1 MYCEKCGKVLEA
13 GAKFCSNCGAMVEKK
28 SEPFVPAFM
37 KSYGLEE
44 DKTEKPKRKT
54 YERENFDWNLDG
66 FPEPNKKTED
76 VDFNWSSVL
85 EQNQKKIYGV
95 DRNRER
101 KPLFE
106 PAEMSFDEDAYKA
119 LERAKAS
126 EIAPAPRAS
135 KKNED
140 INFTGRYTIDQV
152 ASAMQSAED
161 KEAAQAEAEK
171 QFEEMLKS
179 VPELKESEYEIPEN
193 LFGNVNEETATPEAG
208 EASDAE
214 AADANTS
221 QDEFVMPESL
231 AAQVESLEKSQEQA
245 TEDST
250 KSLEEEIFGDMGR
263 LSGMTYD
270 SGVNKEHAQSDMAA
284 ATIVT
289 GRSKKAAEAMNSETP
304 SVVDTTGTDRVEKFY
319 TFNQKKTELQA
330 LLDKE
335 YARLEQMGHTAQTQA
350 PAPEQAQE
358 TEPVQPE
365 RVEAKQSQA
374 EPRVAETA
382 VTAAQTQASPQVA
395 PAQPAPQVAPTLTPQ
410 EPRAE
415 KQEKKEPEYL
425 GVLLAAAPKGYYVER
440 ETARQMNSAEEG
452 QKAEVL
458 PSKSH
463 QETEKKIPEHKLT
476 FGDVFDDDDYGMDED
491 EESSKKGGCLKGF
504 AIILCLIVLVQLAMI
519 GVQYFAP
526 DTQAA
531 KTINKGYNYVI
542 GMITGDKESHN
553 PAEESSELE
562 KIIKTHA
569 DENKN
574 IAQVA
579 EDVSLAFENGKDYGF
594 DNFQDAYKYK
604 NEPWYTDDNDTEVTY
619 LDGVVSTLIGY
630 YSAWVDKMDDGN
642 DKIYD
647 YVETTSD
654 AKRGL
659 DELKPEDGV
668 VYSIDTLSIGEIRFD
683 GSGFYTLVK
692 VGYVSSKDAE
702 QHQEEQVVYMEPDN
716 EMIKIM
722 EIAAVK

>member
-126 EIAPAPRAS
+126 EIAPAPRTS

-140 INFTGRYTIDQV
+140 INSTGRYTIDQV

-208 EASDAE
+208 EASDTE

-231 AAQVESLEKSQEQA
+231 AAQAESLEKSQEQA

-304 SVVDTTGTDRVEKFY
+304 SVVDTAGTDRVEKFY

-335 YARLEQMGHTAQTQA
+335 YARLEQMGHTAQPQAAAQA
-350 PAPEQAQE
+350 PAAVAAE
-358 TEPVQPE
+358 
-365 RVEAKQSQA
+365 QSQA
-374 EPRVAETA
+374 
-382 VTAAQTQASPQVA
+382 
-395 PAQPAPQVAPTLTPQ
+395 APQTMAAPQAAPTLTPQ

-425 GVLLAAAPKGYYVER
+425 GVLLATAPKGYYVER
-440 ETARQMNSAEEG
+440 ETARQVNSAEEG

-491 EESSKKGGCLKGF
+491 EESSRKGGCLKGF

-542 GMITGDKESHN
+542 GKITGDKESHN

-562 KIIKTHA
+562 KVIKTHA

-574 IAQVA
+574 ITQVV

-630 YSAWVDKMDDGN
+630 YSAWVDKMDDGD

-654 AKRGL
+654 AKKGL

-683 GSGFYTLVK
+683 GSGFYVLVK

-722 EIAAVK
+722 KIAAVK

>member
-126 EIAPAPRAS
+126 EIAPAPRTYP
-135 KKNED
+135 KNED
-140 INFTGRYTIDQV
+140 INSTGRYTIDQV

-231 AAQVESLEKSQEQA
+231 AAQAESLEKSQEQA

-304 SVVDTTGTDRVEKFY
+304 SVVDTAGTDRVEKFY

-335 YARLEQMGHTAQTQA
+335 YARLEQMGHTAQPQAAAQA
-350 PAPEQAQE
+350 PAAVAAE
-358 TEPVQPE
+358 
-365 RVEAKQSQA
+365 QSQA
-374 EPRVAETA
+374 
-382 VTAAQTQASPQVA
+382 
-395 PAQPAPQVAPTLTPQ
+395 APQTMAAPQAAPTLTPQ

-425 GVLLAAAPKGYYVER
+425 GVLLATAPKGYYVER
-440 ETARQMNSAEEG
+440 ETARQVNSAEEG

-491 EESSKKGGCLKGF
+491 EESSRKGGCLKGF
-504 AIILCLIVLVQLAMI
+504 AIILFLIVLVQLAMI

-542 GMITGDKESHN
+542 GKITGDKESHN

-562 KIIKTHA
+562 KVIKTHA

-574 IAQVA
+574 ITQVV

-630 YSAWVDKMDDGN
+630 YSAWVDKMDDGD

-654 AKRGL
+654 AKKGL

-683 GSGFYTLVK
+683 GSGFYVLVK

-722 EIAAVK
+722 KIAAVK

>member
-126 EIAPAPRAS
+126 EIAPAPRTS

-140 INFTGRYTIDQV
+140 IDSTGRYTIDQV

-231 AAQVESLEKSQEQA
+231 AAQAESLEKSQEQA

-304 SVVDTTGTDRVEKFY
+304 SVVDTAGTDRVEKFY

-335 YARLEQMGHTAQTQA
+335 YARLEQMGHTAQPQAAAQA
-350 PAPEQAQE
+350 PAAVAAE
-358 TEPVQPE
+358 
-365 RVEAKQSQA
+365 QSQA
-374 EPRVAETA
+374 
-382 VTAAQTQASPQVA
+382 
-395 PAQPAPQVAPTLTPQ
+395 APQTMAAPQAAPTLTPQ

-425 GVLLAAAPKGYYVER
+425 GVLLATAPKGYYVER
-440 ETARQMNSAEEG
+440 ETARQVNSAEEG

-491 EESSKKGGCLKGF
+491 EESSRKGGCLKGF

-542 GMITGDKESHN
+542 GKITGDKESHN

-562 KIIKTHA
+562 KVIKTHA

-574 IAQVA
+574 ITQVV

-630 YSAWVDKMDDGN
+630 YSAWVDKMDDGD

-654 AKRGL
+654 AKKGL

-683 GSGFYTLVK
+683 GSGFYVLVK

-722 EIAAVK
+722 KIAAVK

>member
-126 EIAPAPRAS
+126 EIAPAPRTS

-140 INFTGRYTIDQV
+140 INSTGRYTIDQV

-231 AAQVESLEKSQEQA
+231 AAQAESLEKSQEQA

-304 SVVDTTGTDRVEKFY
+304 SVVDTAGTDRVEKFY

-335 YARLEQMGHTAQTQA
+335 YARLEQMGHTAQPQAAAQA
-350 PAPEQAQE
+350 PAAVAAE
-358 TEPVQPE
+358 
-365 RVEAKQSQA
+365 QSQA
-374 EPRVAETA
+374 
-382 VTAAQTQASPQVA
+382 
-395 PAQPAPQVAPTLTPQ
+395 APQTMAAPQAAPTLTPQ

-425 GVLLAAAPKGYYVER
+425 GVLLATAPKGYYVER
-440 ETARQMNSAEEG
+440 ETARQVNSAEEG

-491 EESSKKGGCLKGF
+491 EESSRKGGCLKGF

-542 GMITGDKESHN
+542 GKITGDKESHN

-562 KIIKTHA
+562 KVIKTHA

-574 IAQVA
+574 ITQVV

-630 YSAWVDKMDDGN
+630 YSAWVDKMDDGD

-654 AKRGL
+654 AKNGL

-683 GSGFYTLVK
+683 GSGFYVLVK

-722 EIAAVK
+722 KIAAVK

>member
-126 EIAPAPRAS
+126 EIAPAPRTS

-140 INFTGRYTIDQV
+140 IDSTGRYTIDQV

-231 AAQVESLEKSQEQA
+231 AAQAESLEKSQEQA

-304 SVVDTTGTDRVEKFY
+304 SVVDTAGTDRVEKFY

-335 YARLEQMGHTAQTQA
+335 YARLEQMGHTAQPQAAAQA
-350 PAPEQAQE
+350 PAAVAAE
-358 TEPVQPE
+358 
-365 RVEAKQSQA
+365 QSQA
-374 EPRVAETA
+374 
-382 VTAAQTQASPQVA
+382 
-395 PAQPAPQVAPTLTPQ
+395 APQTMAAPQAAPTLTPQ

-425 GVLLAAAPKGYYVER
+425 GVLLATAPKGYYVER
-440 ETARQMNSAEEG
+440 ETARQVNSAEEG

-491 EESSKKGGCLKGF
+491 EESSRKGGCLKGF
-504 AIILCLIVLVQLAMI
+504 AIILFLIVLVQLAMI

-542 GMITGDKESHN
+542 GKITGDKESHN

-562 KIIKTHA
+562 KVIKTHA

-574 IAQVA
+574 ITQVV

-630 YSAWVDKMDDGN
+630 YSAWVDKMDDGD

-654 AKRGL
+654 AKKGL

-683 GSGFYTLVK
+683 GSGFYVLVK

-722 EIAAVK
+722 KIAAVK

>member
-126 EIAPAPRAS
+126 EIAPAPRTS

-140 INFTGRYTIDQV
+140 INSTGRYTIDQV

-231 AAQVESLEKSQEQA
+231 AAQAESLEKSQEQA

-289 GRSKKAAEAMNSETP
+289 GRSKKAAEAMNSETT
-304 SVVDTTGTDRVEKFY
+304 SVVDTAGTDRVEKFY

-335 YARLEQMGHTAQTQA
+335 YARLEQMGHTAQPQAAAQA
-350 PAPEQAQE
+350 PAAVAAE
-358 TEPVQPE
+358 
-365 RVEAKQSQA
+365 QSQA
-374 EPRVAETA
+374 
-382 VTAAQTQASPQVA
+382 
-395 PAQPAPQVAPTLTPQ
+395 APQTMAAPQAAPTLTPQ

-415 KQEKKEPEYL
+415 KQEMKEPEYL
-425 GVLLAAAPKGYYVER
+425 GVLLATAPKGYYVER
-440 ETARQMNSAEEG
+440 ETARQVNSAEEG

-491 EESSKKGGCLKGF
+491 EESSRKGGCLKGF

-542 GMITGDKESHN
+542 GKITGDKESHN

-562 KIIKTHA
+562 KVIKTHA

-574 IAQVA
+574 ITQVV

-630 YSAWVDKMDDGN
+630 YSAWVDKMDDGD

-654 AKRGL
+654 AKKGL

-683 GSGFYTLVK
+683 GSGFYVLVK

-722 EIAAVK
+722 KIAAVK

>member
-1 MYCEKCGKVLEA
+1 LKNRLSNNFREENMYCEKCGKVLEA

-126 EIAPAPRAS
+126 EIAPAPRTS

-140 INFTGRYTIDQV
+140 INSTGRYTIDQV

-208 EASDAE
+208 EASDTE

-231 AAQVESLEKSQEQA
+231 AAQAESLEKSQEQA

-304 SVVDTTGTDRVEKFY
+304 SVVDTAGTDRVEKFY

-335 YARLEQMGHTAQTQA
+335 YARLEQMGHTAQPQAAAQA
-350 PAPEQAQE
+350 PAAVAAE
-358 TEPVQPE
+358 
-365 RVEAKQSQA
+365 QSQA
-374 EPRVAETA
+374 
-382 VTAAQTQASPQVA
+382 
-395 PAQPAPQVAPTLTPQ
+395 APQTMAAPQAAPTLTPQ

-425 GVLLAAAPKGYYVER
+425 GVLLATAPKGYYVER
-440 ETARQMNSAEEG
+440 ETARQVNSAEEG

-491 EESSKKGGCLKGF
+491 EESSRKGGCLKGF

-542 GMITGDKESHN
+542 GKITGDKESHN

-562 KIIKTHA
+562 KVIKTHA

-574 IAQVA
+574 ITQVV

-630 YSAWVDKMDDGN
+630 YSAWVDKMDDGD

-654 AKRGL
+654 AKKGL

-683 GSGFYTLVK
+683 GSGFYVLVK

-722 EIAAVK
+722 KIAAVK

>member
-119 LERAKAS
+119 LERVKAS
-126 EIAPAPRAS
+126 EIAPAPRTS

-140 INFTGRYTIDQV
+140 INSTGRYTIDQV

-231 AAQVESLEKSQEQA
+231 AAQAESLEKSQEQA

-304 SVVDTTGTDRVEKFY
+304 SVVDTAGTDRVEKFY

-335 YARLEQMGHTAQTQA
+335 YARLEQMGHTAQPQAAAQA
-350 PAPEQAQE
+350 PAAVAAE
-358 TEPVQPE
+358 
-365 RVEAKQSQA
+365 QSQA
-374 EPRVAETA
+374 
-382 VTAAQTQASPQVA
+382 
-395 PAQPAPQVAPTLTPQ
+395 APQTMAAPQAAPTLTPQ

-425 GVLLAAAPKGYYVER
+425 GVLLATAPKGYYVER
-440 ETARQMNSAEEG
+440 ETARQVNSAEEG

-491 EESSKKGGCLKGF
+491 EESSRKGGCLKGF

-542 GMITGDKESHN
+542 GKITGDKESHN

-562 KIIKTHA
+562 KVIKTHA

-574 IAQVA
+574 ITQVV

-630 YSAWVDKMDDGN
+630 YSAWVDKMDDGD

-654 AKRGL
+654 AKKGL

-683 GSGFYTLVK
+683 GSGFYVLVK

-722 EIAAVK
+722 KIAAVK

>member
-126 EIAPAPRAS
+126 EIAPAPRTYP
-135 KKNED
+135 KNED
-140 INFTGRYTIDQV
+140 INSTGRYTIDQV

-231 AAQVESLEKSQEQA
+231 AAQAESLEKSQEQA

-304 SVVDTTGTDRVEKFY
+304 SVVDTAGTDRVEKFY

-335 YARLEQMGHTAQTQA
+335 YARLEQMGHTAQPQAAAQA
-350 PAPEQAQE
+350 PAAVAAE
-358 TEPVQPE
+358 
-365 RVEAKQSQA
+365 QSQA
-374 EPRVAETA
+374 
-382 VTAAQTQASPQVA
+382 
-395 PAQPAPQVAPTLTPQ
+395 APQTMAAPQAAPTLTPQ

-425 GVLLAAAPKGYYVER
+425 GVLLATAPKGYYVER
-440 ETARQMNSAEEG
+440 ETARQVNSAEEG

-491 EESSKKGGCLKGF
+491 EESSRKGGCLKGF

-542 GMITGDKESHN
+542 GKITGDKESHN

-562 KIIKTHA
+562 KVIKTHA

-574 IAQVA
+574 ITQVV

-630 YSAWVDKMDDGN
+630 YSAWVDKMDDGD

-654 AKRGL
+654 AKKGL

-683 GSGFYTLVK
+683 GSGFYVLVK

-722 EIAAVK
+722 KIAAVK